1 MLFVIV
7 PLVLFVMLLL
17 GLKTV
22 KTSVEAFQEK
32 AKLKR
37 QDMDYANAHFPLV
50 KEAFEALWTKDDYF
64 AHDETHMVAVPSVKT
79 LNNVAHGVHLSRSGV
94 SGITHNQ
101 RFSFEMEIN
110 NPALTAQVM
119 TSCARAAVRLR
130 NEGRYGAYTLIE
142 IPPILLLPG
151 DAETNISALV

>member
-7 PLVLFVMLLL
+7 PLVLFVVLLL

-50 KEAFEALWTKDDYF
+50 KEAFEALWTKDDYVTHSEAKVF
-64 AHDETHMVAVPSVKT
+64 LDAHSQDFEVARRMKAGGELLRLDEDIRENDYPQKSVY
-79 LNNVAHGVHLSRSGV
+79 
-94 SGITHNQ
+94 
-101 RFSFEMEIN
+101 F
-110 NPALTAQVM
+110 
-119 TSCARAAVRLR
+119 LR
-130 NEGRYGAYTLIE
+130 
-142 IPPILLLPG
+142 
-151 DAETNISALV
+151 